1 MAGDVNLQRREVR
14 MAEIGN
20 YKFGEIEVDGKIYT
34 GDIKIVAG
42 SVISNWWRREGHVLA
57 VSDVEEILSDP
68 PQVLVVGMGLPG
80 LMKVDAQLRERLASI
95 GTSLI
100 ERPTPGAVAAFN
112 DFTRSGGKVA
122 GAFHLTC

>member
-1 MAGDVNLQRREVR
+1 

-20 YKFGEIEVDGKIYT
+20 YKFGEIEVDGEIYT

-42 SVISNWWRREGHVLA
+42 SVISNWWRGEGHVLA
-57 VSDVEEILSDP
+57 VSDIEEILSDP

-80 LMKVDAQLRERLASI
+80 LMKVNGELRERLAAI

-100 ERPTPGAVAAFN
+100 EEPTPGAAATFN
-112 DFTRSGGKVA
+112 KLTRSGSKVA

>member
-1 MAGDVNLQRREVR
+1 

-20 YKFGEIEVDGKIYT
+20 YKFGEIEVDGIIYT

-57 VSDVEEILSDP
+57 VADVEEILSDP
-68 PQVLVVGMGLPG
+68 PRVLVVGMGLPG
-80 LMKVDAQLRERLASI
+80 LMKVDRELRERLASI

-100 ERPTPGAVAAFN
+100 AEPTPEAVTRFN
-112 DFTRSGGKVA
+112 ELTRSGGKVA

>member
-1 MAGDVNLQRREVR
+1 

-42 SVISNWWRREGHVLA
+42 SVVANWWRREGHALA
-57 VSDVEEILSDP
+57 VSDVEDILSDP
-68 PQVLVVGMGLPG
+68 PRVLVVGMGLPG
-80 LMKVDAQLRERLASI
+80 LMKVNGELRERLASI
-95 GTSLI
+95 GISLI
-100 ERPTPGAVAAFN
+100 EEPTPGAVAAFN
-112 DFTRSGGKVA
+112 DLTRSGGKVA

>member
-1 MAGDVNLQRREVR
+1 MAVV
-14 MAEIGN
+14 GN

-42 SVISNWWRREGHVLA
+42 SVISNWWRGEGHVLA
-57 VSDVEEILSDP
+57 ASDIEDILSNAP
-68 PQVLVVGMGLPG
+68 ELLVVGMGLPG
-80 LMKVDAQLRERLASI
+80 FMKVDAELRERLASI

-100 ERPTPGAVAAFN
+100 EEPTPGAVATFN
-112 DFTRSGGKVA
+112 RYTKSGRKVA

>member
-1 MAGDVNLQRREVR
+1 MA
-14 MAEIGN
+14 AIGS

-57 VSDVEEILSDP
+57 VPDVEEILSDP
-68 PQVLVVGMGLPG
+68 PRVLVVGMGLPG
-80 LMKVDAQLRERLASI
+80 LMKVDGELRRRLSSI

-100 ERPTPGAVAAFN
+100 EEPTPGAVAVFN
-112 DFTRSGGKVA
+112 DLTKSGEKVS

>member
-1 MAGDVNLQRREVR
+1 MAV
-14 MAEIGN
+14 IGN
-20 YKFGEIEVDGKIYT
+20 YKFGEIEVDGKTYR

-42 SVISNWWRREGHVLA
+42 SVISNWWRGQGHVLA
-57 VSDVEEILSDP
+57 ASDIEDILSDA

-80 LMKVDAQLRERLASI
+80 FMKVDEELRERLASI

-100 ERPTPGAVAAFN
+100 EEPTSIAVATFN
-112 DFTRSGGKVA
+112 RHAKSGSKVA